1 MVKGSGRRK
10 RIPQRTCVACR
21 QVQGKRALV
30 RIVRL
35 AGGDVQVDPTGK
47 LAGRGAY
54 LCSNQE
60 CWNLALTQRRL
71 DSALKIRVSDEALSL
86 LAKFAQALPER
97 IDDVGDESPGGQ
109 AG

>member
-1 MVKGSGRRK
+1 MAKGSGRRK

-30 RIVRL
+30 RIVRSP
-35 AGGDVQVDPTGK
+35 GGEIQVDPTGK

-54 LCSNQE
+54 LCGNQE
-60 CWNLALTQRRL
+60 CWNLALAQRRL
-71 DSALKIRVSDEALSL
+71 DRALKARLSDEAMSL
-86 LAKFAQALPER
+86 LAEFAQELPESV
-97 IDDVGDESPGGQ
+97 DDVGDESPGGQ